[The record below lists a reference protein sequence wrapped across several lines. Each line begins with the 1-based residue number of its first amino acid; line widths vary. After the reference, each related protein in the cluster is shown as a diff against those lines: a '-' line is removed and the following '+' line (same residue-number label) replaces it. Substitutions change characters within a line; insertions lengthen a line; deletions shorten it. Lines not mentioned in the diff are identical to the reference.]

1 MRFDIH
7 HFAYLTENIE
17 FVVNEM
23 SAIGFTLESPI
34 YDIISQKVRVCFLR
48 NKENIC
54 YELVEPYEENS
65 SLKRLISN
73 GVTIYHT
80 GYLVSSIEAATDYL
94 KEKEF
99 YLVSIFHSDA
109 FNGRRCAFFVT
120 RSKNLIEL
128 IER

>member
-94 KEKEF
+94 KEKDF
-99 YLVSIFHSDA
+99 YLVGTFHSEA
-109 FNGRRCAFFVT
+109 LLT
-120 RSKNLIEL
+120 KMS
-128 IER
+128 